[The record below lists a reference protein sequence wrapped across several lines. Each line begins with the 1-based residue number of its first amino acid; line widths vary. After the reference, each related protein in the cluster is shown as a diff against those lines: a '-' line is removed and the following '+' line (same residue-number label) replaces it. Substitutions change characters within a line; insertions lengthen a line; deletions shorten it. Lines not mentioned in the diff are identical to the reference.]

1 MRYFA
6 IVFLIFF
13 LIFVATAPG
22 QQSAAPRTDDG
33 WEKLPDGTLGRETE
47 FHGVDDVAITAYVR
61 KPAGPG
67 PFPAIVWMHGGKDSK
82 QATINMG
89 RSQGLPFEEFA
100 RQGWVIYSADYRPEG
115 AFTKVD
121 YEDTVKAVN
130 AARALPFVDPKRIG
144 YAGQSHGANTGTHV
158 VSRVD
163 LSGAVLM
170 APAAM
175 DFIEVKKAIQAGVK
189 LVPKL
194 SQLVAEHETKY
205 GAPME
210 EIAKN
215 PAKYGYT
222 SGITEAAEVRCPL
235 LIENARDDDNSPP
248 SVVEAYVKALRAAGK
263 QVETYQPDHGGHGVY
278 FRDLPESKE
287 AAHRAVAFFQ
297 KVFAESR

>member
-1 MRYFA
+1 L
-6 IVFLIFF
+6 FLAVTTAAQQP
-13 LIFVATAPG
+13 LAPATE
-22 QQSAAPRTDDG
+22 DG

-47 FHGVDDVAITAYVR
+47 FHGVDDVAIPAYVR

-67 PFPAIVWMHGGKDSK
+67 RFPVIVWMHGGKDSK
-82 QATINMG
+82 QVTVNMG
-89 RSQGLPFEEFA
+89 RGQGLPLQEFVK
-100 RQGWVIYSADYRPEG
+100 QGWVIYSADYRPGG

-121 YEDTVKAVN
+121 YEDTVLAVK
-130 AARALPFVDPKRIG
+130 AARALPFVDPKRVG
-144 YAGQSHGANTGTHV
+144 YAGQSHGANAGTRV

-175 DFIEVKKAIQAGVK
+175 DFIEVKKAIKAGVQLVPILSK
-189 LVPKL
+189 LVADQENKC
-194 SQLVAEHETKY
+194 
-205 GAPME
+205 GAPLE
-210 EIAKN
+210 EVAKD

-248 SVVEAYVKALRAAGK
+248 SVIAAYVKALRAAGK
-263 QVETYQPDHGGHGVY
+263 QVETYEPEHGGHSVY

-287 AAHRAVAFFQ
+287 AAARAVAFFR
-297 KVFAESR
+297 KVFVESK